1 MYAYTADRRNEILA
15 RDAAQRAGQNP
26 DLIRHEVIDTNK
38 AASDE
43 AEAKGYNRLRGNW
56 VALFHYADRVEQTF
70 SPGEGRPLVT
80 NILASGSPLV
90 WHRNVGE

>member
-1 MYAYTADRRNEILA
+1 MYERTAETRTRIHA
-15 RDAAQRAGQNP
+15 RDAEQRAGQVG
-26 DLIRHEVIDTNK
+26 DLIRYEVVDTNK

-43 AEAKGYNRLRGNW
+43 AEAKGYSRLRRNW
-56 VALFHYADRVEQTF
+56 VALFYHSDRIEQTF

-80 NILASGSPLV
+80 NVLASGEPLV